1 MNAVFVDID
10 TQLDFLVPGG
20 ALYAPGAE
28 IITPKLR
35 DLTQLAM
42 QTGSLILSPVDV
54 QSEDD
59 PEFRVWKPHCVA
71 GTAGQQKLSVTLCEK
86 RYILTT
92 APDSLDQSA
101 IREAQQVIVE
111 KQDVD
116 CFVNPNFSLLLNL
129 LGPSHFLVYGV
140 VTEVCVLYAA
150 RGLLKAGY
158 SVEVVEDAIWHREIA
173 GRLSCRT
180 ARPARSPSS
189 APPKRLARA
198 SPGAWGR
205 RGRRTSG

>member
-1 MNAVFVDID
+1 MKTVFVDID

-28 IITPKLR
+28 IIAPKLR
-35 DLTQLAM
+35 DLTQLAI
-42 QTGSLILSPVDV
+42 QTGSLILSSVDV

-86 RYILTT
+86 RYTLTT
-92 APDSLDQSA
+92 APGSPDETA
-101 IREAQQVIVE
+101 VREAQQLIVE

-116 CFVNPNFSLLLNL
+116 CFANPNFSLLLDL
-129 LGPSHFLVYGV
+129 LGPARFLVYGV

-158 SVEVVEDAIWHREIA
+158 AVEVVEDAIWPFSAEA
-173 GRLSCRT
+173 GQKAMAELSAGGAART
-180 ARPARSPSS
+180 TTD
-189 APPKRLARA
+189 RLAAAMR
-198 SPGAWGR
+198 SC
-205 RGRRTSG
+205 

>member
-1 MNAVFVDID
+1 MKTVFVDID

-35 DLTQLAM
+35 DLTQLAI
-42 QTGSLILSPVDV
+42 QTGSLILSSVDV

-86 RYILTT
+86 RYTLTT
-92 APDSLDQSA
+92 APGSPDETA
-101 IREAQQVIVE
+101 VREAQQLIVE

-116 CFVNPNFSLLLNL
+116 CFANPNFSLLLDL
-129 LGPSHFLVYGV
+129 LGPARFLVYGV
-140 VTEVCVLYAA
+140 VTRYACCT
-150 RGLLKAGY
+150 R
-158 SVEVVEDAIWHREIA
+158 
-173 GRLSCRT
+173 
-180 ARPARSPSS
+180 
-189 APPKRLARA
+189 RA
-198 SPGAWGR
+198 AC
-205 RGRRTSG
+205 